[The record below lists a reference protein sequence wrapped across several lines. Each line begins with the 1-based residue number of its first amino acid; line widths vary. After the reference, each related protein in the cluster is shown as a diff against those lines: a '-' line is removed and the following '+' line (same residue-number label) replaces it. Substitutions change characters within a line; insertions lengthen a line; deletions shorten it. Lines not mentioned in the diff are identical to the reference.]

1 MLIIERSDNYSAR
14 QGGARQGGTRQGVA
28 SIFVKYMHVFVMLFL
43 ALSTTCAVRAEP
55 WLDTRNVGLR
65 VDIERLSNE
74 GIITVPIN
82 TWPLMWSSILN
93 DLDATDSK
101 TVPSSLHASYARVI
115 TAARAA
121 TRTHKAQQSVR
132 VSGANQSHVLRH
144 FGDTGRDDAEF
155 SLRRNDM
162 TEHFAYNLEATRVV
176 NPWDGEKQHYDNSYL
191 GFVWG
196 NWIALV
202 GSVER
207 WWGPGWNS
215 NLILS
220 NNARPTLG
228 ASLQRNYSE
237 PFDVPVLSWLGPWTT
252 NLFIAKLDD
261 ERVINNAK
269 LIGMTV
275 GFRPIPR
282 LEINLRRTAQ
292 WGGDGRPETFSNF
305 LELVTGLADNC
316 GSSSCKAQEP
326 GNQLGGIDVR
336 WNLPWYNSALYWQ
349 TVGEDEAGGLPSKR
363 ASQVGLQFN
372 LSGNGFDGIL
382 FIEHDDTSTKSSQA
396 RYNVL
401 YNHSIYKTGYRYQGR
416 AIGATWDNDSQ
427 VTSLGAVGYL
437 ANGDRLEVRASYGEL
452 NVDSIDGVASMH
464 SVTTHG
470 SKFNSFVTKW
480 QRPFLWGDIELE
492 GRYTDQQIDQFGRQE
507 DKLRAALR
515 LNYKFD

>member
-1 MLIIERSDNYSAR
+1 MSNIDRSERGWALHTVAKAYAKQMCAFAALCLTVSA
-14 QGGARQGGTRQGVA
+14 
-28 SIFVKYMHVFVMLFL
+28 
-43 ALSTTCAVRAEP
+43 TCAALAEP
-55 WLDTRNVGLR
+55 WLDTRNIGLR

-82 TWPLMWSSILN
+82 TWPLMWSGILN
-93 DLDATDSK
+93 DLDSTDSK
-101 TVPSSLHASYARVI
+101 TVPVSLQASYVRVV
-115 TAARAA
+115 TAAREA
-121 TRTHKAQQSVR
+121 TRTNQAHQSLR
-132 VSGANQSHVLRH
+132 LSGANQSQLFRH
-144 FGDTGRDDAEF
+144 FGDSGRDDAEL

-176 NPWDGEKQHYDNSYL
+176 DPWDGEKQHYDNSYL

-207 WWGPGWNS
+207 WWGPSWNS

-275 GFRPIPR
+275 GFRPVPS

-292 WGGDGRPETFSNF
+292 WGGDGRSESFSNF
-305 LELVTGLADNC
+305 VELVTGLADNC
-316 GSSSCKAQEP
+316 SSTECKAEDP
-326 GNQLGGIDVR
+326 GNQLGGIDAR

-382 FIEHDDTSTKSSQA
+382 FVEYDDTSTKSSQV

-401 YNHSIYKTGYRYQGR
+401 YNHSIHQTGYRYQGR

-437 ANGDRLEVRASYGEL
+437 ANGDRLELRASYGEL

-464 SVTTHG
+464 SITTHG
-470 SKFNSFVTKW
+470 SKFNSFVTTW
-480 QRPFLWGDIELE
+480 QRPFLWGYIELE

-507 DKLRAALR
+507 DTFRAALT